1 MARSQS
7 HPVPRPYAGLKET
20 QYKKKKKI
28 SEIKGLPR
36 LRPGARVLDATGQSK
51 GVAQRSPGRTVALHV
66 GNAMNMGGETLQLLP
81 RVLLADSPFALGAT
95 GSKAPL
101 QRVPGWGWISEL
113 MLSTANRSRQLWEAP

>member
-1 MARSQS
+1 MPLARARAW
-7 HPVPRPYAGLKET
+7 HR
-20 QYKKKKKI
+20 
-28 SEIKGLPR
+28 
-36 LRPGARVLDATGQSK
+36 GAQDEPWPCTW
-51 GVAQRSPGRTVALHV
+51 